1 MDEPGGANRFLG
13 GLLLLGLGVLF
24 LLSNLGY
31 FSWGAVGRWWPLLL
45 IAIGLIILLRRSPA
59 APAAVAPPAS
69 PGEPAPPAPPGAPV
83 ARLRRGF
90 PTNAVILIGLGLA
103 FLIDDALGGRALP
116 ALILIVIGATLLL
129 RDWYGRGR

>member
-1 MDEPGGANRFLG
+1 MDEPRGANRFLG

-59 APAAVAPPAS
+59 EPAVGPSRPPA
-69 PGEPAPPAPPGAPV
+69 EPASPAPPGPSA
-83 ARLRRGF
+83 ARMRRGF

-103 FLIDDALGGRALP
+103 FLIDEALGGRALP